1 MRQRKE
7 DNIKIGEGI
16 RNARERSCM
25 TQEKLAEKVGVSS
38 QYISDLERGVVGI
51 SIPTLKRICICL
63 GISSDELLFGIRNDT
78 REQVLSKKCVTL
90 SDYQFRILIEIMDRY
105 IEAVIPQ
112 E

>member
-63 GISSDELLFGIRNDT
+63 GISRDEVLFGSRSEARQVILAEKCR
-78 REQVLSKKCVTL
+78 VLSDPQFQILTEIIDKYTVAVT
-90 SDYQFRILIEIMDRY
+90 S
-105 IEAVIPQ
+105 Q